1 VTATPIPVPA
11 LLAVAC
17 IPGVSGWALIDST
30 TGQVVSLPGKGE
42 SLTDR
47 PDTSGGCDRYPFTGL
62 ISPPT
67 AALYALSPNFENWA
81 EWQDPNAGSAEIP
94 TGGYAGY
101 EPAVS
106 SAGNVWTNASGAS
119 PSDFSQQV
127 PGDSQVTF
135 DPATGNL
142 WWERSGHMM
151 SNTVPPGA
159 PVDRGP
165 GSIYGFT
172 PAGSPMPVPYFDSPS
187 GNVRVILGG
196 ALYDYSGDKV
206 HGETISWGPASSLTS
221 ACLEQ
226 SGVDASGD
234 NWNSSLC
241 GSTGSATDDDPL
253 GEVCLGD
260 QQPDLAGLVNDTTV
274 VCFDGETESQLYT
287 VVLSASGSQPVSL
300 IPATSQ
306 QITDALVTPDGK
318 SVLFFATGAS
328 TGLSLYSAA
337 TDGSNAQSGPRLLG
351 NFGSTSTAGTFIGW
365 IVGGTQFV
373 I

>member
-1 VTATPIPVPA
+1 VPA

-17 IPGVSGWALIDST
+17 VPGVSGWALIDPT

-47 PDTSGGCDRYPFTGL
+47 PNTYGGCDRYPFTGL
-62 ISPPT
+62 VSPAT
-67 AALYALSPNFENWA
+67 AALYTLSPNFESWA
-81 EWQDPNAGSAEIP
+81 DWQDPNAGSAEIA

-101 EPAVS
+101 EPALS
-106 SAGNVWTNASGAS
+106 SAGSVWTNASGVS

-127 PGDSQVTF
+127 PGDAQATF
-135 DPATGNL
+135 DPATGDL
-142 WWERSGHMM
+142 WWERNGHMM
-151 SNTVPPGA
+151 SNTVPPGS
-159 PVDRGP
+159 PVDQGP

-172 PAGSPMPVPYFDSPS
+172 PTGSPMPVPFFDSPS

-196 ALYDYSGDKV
+196 ALYDSYSADEV
-206 HGETISWGPASSLTS
+206 HGETMNWGPPSSLTS

-241 GSTGSATDDDPL
+241 GSTGSATDGDPL
-253 GEVCLGD
+253 GKVCLGE
-260 QQPDLAGLVNDTTV
+260 QEPALAGLVNDTTA
-274 VCFDGETESQLYT
+274 VCFNGQSDYRLYT
-287 VVLSASGSQPVSL
+287 VVLSASGSQPASL

-306 QITDALVTPDGK
+306 EITDALVTPDGK

-337 TDGSNAQSGPRLLG
+337 TDGSDAQSGPRLLG

-365 IVGGTQFV
+365 LVGGTQLV